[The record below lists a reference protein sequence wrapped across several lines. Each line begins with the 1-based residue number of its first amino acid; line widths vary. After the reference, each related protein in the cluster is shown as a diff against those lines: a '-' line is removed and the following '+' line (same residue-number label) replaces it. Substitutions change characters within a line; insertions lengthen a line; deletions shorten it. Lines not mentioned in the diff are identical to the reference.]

1 MAVNLRFNRDNSTL
15 SANGVENGSARV
27 LRRIPLTERLIS
39 LSRTITNRTPAY
51 FEPGNSKKKK
61 KTSPSKRL
69 RDIRRLISYRCRKAC
84 EMLSTATQTDSSGP
98 TDGTQCS
105 EISSTTEAETT
116 STMQSPAPVRN
127 TVDPSRIYQDFELT
141 LQLSR
146 MEETPTLTTA
156 LRHIIRKKHEKG
168 KNITFPTIEAVDRIQ
183 LRSQNLPTDPDNL
196 LQLTTKV
203 FERRGE
209 SFDLEDIYQQFVVA
223 HGRIALNA
231 REKWPD
237 SHIHTHHP

>member
-1 MAVNLRFNRDNSTL
+1 MAVNQRTNRVNSL
-15 SANGVENGSARV
+15 KSANEGEDNGNAGT
-27 LRRIPLTERLIS
+27 LRKIPLTEGLIS
-39 LSRTITNRTPAY
+39 LSRRINNRIPA
-51 FEPGNSKKKK
+51 FFNPNIGKKEKKK
-61 KTSPSKRL
+61 SPSKRL
-69 RDIRRLISYRCRKAC
+69 RDIRRLISYRCRKAR

-98 TDGTQCS
+98 TDETQCS
-105 EISSTTEAETT
+105 EVSSTEAETT
-116 STMQSPAPVRN
+116 SKLQSPAPVRN